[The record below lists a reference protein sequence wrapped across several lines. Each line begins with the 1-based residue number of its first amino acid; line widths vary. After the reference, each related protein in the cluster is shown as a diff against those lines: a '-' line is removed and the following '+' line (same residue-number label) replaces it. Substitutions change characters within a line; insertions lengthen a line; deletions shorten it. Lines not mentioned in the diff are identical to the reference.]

1 MHPAHNIDMVSIVK
15 DDWSPA
21 TRTASSRLRTMS
33 LCICVLLVGVT
44 LLLLPFARDA
54 LPKTPALLAMNQI
67 AIIGTFCITAYL
79 MYGHYKA
86 TCSKALLHLSAGCI
100 YTAIVL
106 TVQVFSFPS
115 IFVPGKVLIGTP
127 ETSSWLW
134 LFWHAGPAVSI
145 LLFSW
150 CEFFRPNIVILNHRR
165 SLWMTTLVLVLVLA
179 VTIAMVT
186 LYIDYLPS
194 LGFDG
199 SYAGITSTGIAPG
212 LQILLILSLLLLW
225 CTSRFRNDLHLW
237 LGITLVALLCDI
249 FITMAGESR
258 WSLGWY
264 AGRVIAL
271 ISSSAMMLVY
281 LKEINQSHQLSLR
294 TVDQLGSE
302 QVLMIEQLRAEIK
315 VRKAAE
321 EALQHSFSQ
330 LRILSDHQELIKNE
344 ERRRIAIDIHD
355 DLGQSLMALKIDV
368 SLLHSRTGQT
378 HPRLNHQVLRVLDT
392 IDSAIKSVRSI
403 INDLHPSALDLGLCA
418 AVEWLLKQFERRNN
432 LKCKL
437 IVVDDSGNASLDT
450 GQTAAI
456 FRIIQESLVN
466 VVRHAKASEVTVSLN
481 LKVDLLTIIIADN
494 GIGMQPG
501 DRGKAA
507 SFGLK
512 GIKERI
518 NAFGGELIIDS
529 EMGDGTTL
537 SILIPASTAS
547 YS

>member
-1 MHPAHNIDMVSIVK
+1 M
-15 DDWSPA
+15 
-21 TRTASSRLRTMS
+21 
-33 LCICVLLVGVT
+33 
-44 LLLLPFARDA
+44 
-54 LPKTPALLAMNQI
+54 
-67 AIIGTFCITAYL
+67 
-79 MYGHYKA
+79 
-86 TCSKALLHLSAGCI
+86 
-100 YTAIVL
+100 
-106 TVQVFSFPS
+106 
-115 IFVPGKVLIGTP
+115 
-127 ETSSWLW
+127 
-134 LFWHAGPAVSI
+134 
-145 LLFSW
+145 
-150 CEFFRPNIVILNHRR
+150 
-165 SLWMTTLVLVLVLA
+165 
-179 VTIAMVT
+179 
-186 LYIDYLPS
+186 
-194 LGFDG
+194 
-199 SYAGITSTGIAPG
+199 
-212 LQILLILSLLLLW
+212 
-225 CTSRFRNDLHLW
+225 
-237 LGITLVALLCDI
+237 
-249 FITMAGESR
+249 
-258 WSLGWY
+258 
-264 AGRVIAL
+264 
-271 ISSSAMMLVY
+271 
-281 LKEINQSHQLSLR
+281 
-294 TVDQLGSE
+294 
-302 QVLMIEQLRAEIK
+302 
-315 VRKAAE
+315 
-321 EALQHSFSQ
+321 
-330 LRILSDHQELIKNE
+330 
-344 ERRRIAIDIHD
+344 
-355 DLGQSLMALKIDV
+355 
-368 SLLHSRTGQT
+368 
-378 HPRLNHQVLRVLDT
+378 LRVLDT